1 MGRLKS
7 QTLSE
12 FSMKKIAFST
22 FLIIL
27 LLTLAYLRRPDLA
40 FHQERIL
47 AHAARLANQETIPT
61 TARPQLPPLAFH
73 DLYLLTTTSD
83 PKSGALVSFGFGHY
97 IKILNDDW
105 GRQALSSLSAPPPR

>member
-1 MGRLKS
+1 
-7 QTLSE
+7 
-12 FSMKKIAFST
+12 MKKIAFST

-47 AHAARLANQETIPT
+47 AHAVRLANQGAVT
-61 TARPQLPPLAFH
+61 TSALPPLPPLAFH
-73 DLYLLTTTSD
+73 DLYLVTTTSD

-97 IKILNDDW
+97 IKVLNDDW
-105 GRQALSSLSAPPPR
+105 GKQALASLPAAAPTN